1 MPTTPSDFYAALGRR
16 VRDARTQAG
25 FTQLE
30 LAERIDKSQNFLG
43 QIERGTKH
51 PSLDVLIA
59 LAGALQVSVAD
70 LCADHAG
77 YERQHPDRR
86 HGVRTKYAPAPDPY
100 LARLASLLRDRPS
113 HIRRL
118 MLDLAKTLSHP
129 PRQR

>member
-1 MPTTPSDFYAALGRR
+1 MSTTPSDFYVALGRR

-59 LAGALQVSVAD
+59 LAESLQVSVAE
-70 LCADHAG
+70 LCADPRG
-77 YERQHPDRR
+77 
-86 HGVRTKYAPAPDPY
+86 YAPAPDPY
-100 LARLASLLRDRPS
+100 LARLSSLLRDRPP

-129 PRQR
+129 SRRR

>member
-1 MPTTPSDFYAALGRR
+1 MTPSDFYTALGHR
-16 VRDARTQAG
+16 VRDGRMRAG
-25 FTQLE
+25 FTQME
-30 LAERIDKSQNFLG
+30 LAERINKSQNFLG

-59 LAGALQVSVAD
+59 LAEALQVSVAD
-70 LCADHAG
+70 LCADRAG

-86 HGVRTKYAPAPDPY
+86 RGVRTNYAPAPDPY

-118 MLDLAKTLSHP
+118 MLDLAKTLSRP
-129 PRQR
+129 PRHR

>member
-1 MPTTPSDFYAALGRR
+1 MPTPPSGFYGALGRR
-16 VRDARTQAG
+16 GRDARTQAG

-59 LAGALQVSVAD
+59 LAESLQVSVAE
-70 LCADHAG
+70 LCADHRG
-77 YERQHPDRR
+77 
-86 HGVRTKYAPAPDPY
+86 YAPAPDPY

-129 PRQR
+129 SRKR

>member
-1 MPTTPSDFYAALGRR
+1 MSTTPSDFYAALGRR

-30 LAERIDKSQNFLG
+30 LAERINKSQNFLG

-59 LAGALQVSVAD
+59 LAEALRVSVAE
-70 LCADHAG
+70 LCADHRG
-77 YERQHPDRR
+77 YEP
-86 HGVRTKYAPAPDPY
+86 PADPY
-100 LARLASLLRDRPS
+100 LSRLASLLRDRPS

-118 MLDLAKTLSHP
+118 MLDLAKTLGHQ
-129 PRQR
+129 PRNR